1 MDTAKHFLNKAN
13 VLNSFLDQ
21 ISLSV
26 GNQLLSS
33 NSETLFDKL
42 SMFSF
47 LKNVILSYSTSSNIK
62 ELSEWYTQEFFQIE
76 YFIAWLNFSVLKNIS
91 RNEV

>member
-13 VLNSFLDQ
+13 VLNSFLVQ

-42 SMFSF
+42 SMLSF
-47 LKNVILSYSTSSNIK
+47 LKNVISYSTSSNIN
-62 ELSEWYTQEFFQIE
+62 EFSEGSTQKFFQI
-76 YFIAWLNFSVLKNIS
+76 
-91 RNEV
+91 

>member
-13 VLNSFLDQ
+13 VLNSFLVQ
-21 ISLSV
+21 ISRSV

-42 SMFSF
+42 SMLSF
-47 LKNVILSYSTSSNIK
+47 LKNVISYSTSSNIN
-62 ELSEWYTQEFFQIE
+62 EFSEGSTQKFFQI
-76 YFIAWLNFSVLKNIS
+76 
-91 RNEV
+91 

>member
-1 MDTAKHFLNKAN
+1 MDTAKHFHDKAN

-42 SMFSF
+42 SM
-47 LKNVILSYSTSSNIK
+47 LSVFFFFKKTSS
-62 ELSEWYTQEFFQIE
+62 
-76 YFIAWLNFSVLKNIS
+76 
-91 RNEV
+91 

>member
-13 VLNSFLDQ
+13 VLNSFLVQ

-26 GNQLLSS
+26 GNQFLSS

-42 SMFSF
+42 SMLSF
-47 LKNVILSYSTSSNIK
+47 LKNVILSYSTSSNIN
-62 ELSEWYTQEFFQIE
+62 EFSEGSTQKFFQI
-76 YFIAWLNFSVLKNIS
+76 
-91 RNEV
+91 